1 MIGEMQRLGVE
12 LENIDTDMFNP
23 CEAQDGASA
32 SFLGE
37 GVMTPPPVASPVN
50 AAPHGGHLTVE
61 HDYNVDAGELPVNF
75 TDTLLLPSVSDAEGS
90 GALLEVVPAS
100 SAKAGNATALG
111 QPEDVLVEEEYDLS
125 AGSALDMLHGF
136 SAFLASAS
144 SDVVVEQEVLG
155 FGSDFDDDSDL
166 EDGDGGNTEAASK
179 AEVSR
184 GTGLGER
191 LSKRACACTPHWR
204 PRVSTTSGKQS
215 NKSLILVPALCTAN
229 Q

>member
-1 MIGEMQRLGVE
+1 MQRLGVE
-12 LENIDTDMFNP
+12 LENIDTDMFSP
-23 CEAQDGASA
+23 SEAQDGASA

-37 GVMTPPPVASPVN
+37 GIMTPPPVASPVN
-50 AAPHGGHLTVE
+50 VAPHGGHFTVE

-75 TDTLLLPSVSDAEGS
+75 TDTLLLPSVSDAGGG

-100 SAKAGNATALG
+100 SAKVGNAAALG
-111 QPEDVLVEEEYDLS
+111 QQEDVLVEEEYDLS
-125 AGSALDMLHGF
+125 AGSALDMLHSF

-166 EDGDGGNTEAASK
+166 ENGDGGNTEPASR

-184 GTGLGER
+184 GAGLGER
-191 LSKRACACTPHWR
+191 LPKRACACTPHRR
-204 PRVSTTSGKQS
+204 PRVSTTPGKQH
-215 NKSLILVPALCTAN
+215 NEPFILVPALCTAN
-229 Q
+229 R